1 MKDSEISKD
10 GQPPKGV
17 PVDETRESF
26 RLQKAMA
33 LLVLLTGAIL
43 ALGGRDADTR
53 TAQYCGI
60 FLCFVGGIW
69 LTVTRFRIW
78 WRYGVW
84 W

>member
-53 TAQYCGI
+53 TAQCCGI

-78 WRYGVW
+78 WRYGVCW
-84 W
+84 